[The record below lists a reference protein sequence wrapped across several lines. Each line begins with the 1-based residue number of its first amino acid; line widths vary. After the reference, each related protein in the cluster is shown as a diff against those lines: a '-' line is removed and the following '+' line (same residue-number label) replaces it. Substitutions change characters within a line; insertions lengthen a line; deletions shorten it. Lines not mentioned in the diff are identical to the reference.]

1 MVNIVKMLLAGLTF
15 KDMNYIINNKNRFQE
30 DNMGHFRKLKKNI
43 LILFLLLS
51 TIPLGIVGGA
61 LLYMGIT
68 KSNIFM
74 NAIGSLVVFI
84 AIFTTITV
92 IMVLKTKF
100 SAIVKAFENLI
111 DTLSPSEKEVLEL
124 SAGKSPIRYIHSL
137 LDYLAGK
144 RILAENGENQRK
156 FFEATAL
163 CTDEIIWRRDEESES
178 FIVPEIWKQRYPHIA
193 FEENSVITDY
203 VHSEDLSALNSA
215 LEVMLVKSGRRAV
228 VNFRFLTG
236 EDTYISARLEAR
248 SVENRGKIFAVG
260 AISDITKTIELE
272 STIRE
277 KYLMYHFALNAVPDI
292 IYEVDV
298 ETDAFTILNPERWN
312 ELFDLPLN
320 GGFTLHRA
328 SYAALIHPDNIQG
341 FRDRF
346 GNYDHLV
353 FMPDKRVSF
362 DYRIKRKNNDWTWV
376 RHSVTCVKEEDG
388 HALKVV
394 GLISDIN
401 EKKKQEF
408 RDIYGSKH
416 DSLTG
421 CLLRSSLEAEFS
433 DLTNVLGKE
442 DIAFVIVDIDN
453 FKKINDF
460 YGYRAGDI
468 VLRKTAS
475 VIWSSQLGT
484 CIVGRIDSDDFLI
497 IMSTVSEWQRPEMV
511 ARKAANLF
519 EEPVSADG
527 HSIQL
532 SVSIGCSE
540 YKKDGKTFAELLEK
554 AYAAQKAARKLGRN
568 KYLMYKD
575 IENVGKE

>member
-1 MVNIVKMLLAGLTF
+1 M
-15 KDMNYIINNKNRFQE
+15 RHFQ
-30 DNMGHFRKLKKNI
+30 KLKKNA

-51 TIPLGIVGGA
+51 TIPLGIVGGS

-68 KSNIFM
+68 KSNVFI
-74 NAIGSLVVFI
+74 NAIGSLIVFVAFFSTATVV
-84 AIFTTITV
+84 
-92 IMVLKTKF
+92 MVARAKF

-111 DTLSPSEKEVLEL
+111 NTLSESEREVLEL
-124 SAGKSPIRYIHSL
+124 SSGKSPIRYIHSL
-137 LDYLAGK
+137 IDYLAGK
-144 RILAENGENQRK
+144 RILAENNENQRK
-156 FFEATAL
+156 GFEAAAL
-163 CTDEIIWRRDEESES
+163 CTDEIIWRKEDECEG
-178 FIVPEIWKQRYPHIA
+178 FIVPEIWKQRYPHID
-193 FEENSVITDY
+193 FKEGSIISDY
-203 VHSEDLSALNSA
+203 IHSEDLSAFNSA
-215 LEVMLVKSGRRAV
+215 LEVMMVKTGRRAV
-228 VNFRFLTG
+228 VNFRFLVG
-236 EDTYISARLEAR
+236 NDTYILARLEAR
-248 SVENRGKIFAVG
+248 SIENHGKVCAVG
-260 AISDITKTIELE
+260 AITDITKTVELE
-272 STIRE
+272 TTIRE
-277 KYLMYHFALNAVPDI
+277 KYLMYHFALSAVPDI

-376 RHSVTCVKEEDG
+376 RHSVTCVKEENG

-519 EEPVSADG
+519 EEPISADG

-532 SVSIGCSE
+532 SVSIGYSE
-540 YKKDGKTFAELLEK
+540 YKKDGKTFAELLDK

-568 KYLMYKD
+568 KYLGYSSID
-575 IENVGKE
+575 A

>member
-1 MVNIVKMLLAGLTF
+1 MGYF
-15 KDMNYIINNKNRFQE
+15 K
-30 DNMGHFRKLKKNI
+30 KLKKNI
-43 LILFLLLS
+43 LVIFLIFS
-51 TIPLGIVGGA
+51 TLPLGVVGGW

-68 KSNIFM
+68 KSNVFI
-74 NAIGSLVVFI
+74 NAVGSLILFV
-84 AIFTTITV
+84 AIFSVVVVVMLINR
-92 IMVLKTKF
+92 F
-100 SAIVKAFENLI
+100 SSVEKAFENLMT
-111 DTLSPSEKEVLEL
+111 TLSNSEKQVLEL
-124 SAGKSPIRYIHSL
+124 SAGKNPIRYFHSL
-137 LDYLAGK
+137 IDYLAGK
-144 RILAENGENQRK
+144 RIIVEENDNQHKK
-156 FFEATAL
+156 FETAAL
-163 CTDEIIWRRDEESES
+163 CTDEIIWCREGERDS
-178 FIVPEIWKQRYPHIA
+178 FIIPEIWKQRYPNIS
-193 FEENSVITDY
+193 FNDETYINDY
-203 VHSEDLSALNSA
+203 VHSEDIATFNSA
-215 LEVMLVKSGRRAV
+215 LDVMMAKAGRKTV
-228 VNFRFLTG
+228 TSFRLSVG
-236 EDTYISARLEAR
+236 SDKYISARLEAR
-248 SVENRGKIFAVG
+248 SIERGEKVHAVG
-260 AISDITKTIELE
+260 AIVDVTKITELE
-272 STIRE
+272 TTIRE
-277 KYLMYHFALNAVPDI
+277 KYLMYHFALSAVPDV

-298 ETDAFTILNPERWN
+298 TTDTFSILNPERWN

-353 FMPDKRVSF
+353 FMPDKRVSY

-453 FKKINDF
+453 FKRINDF

-519 EEPVSADG
+519 EEPISADG

-532 SVSIGCSE
+532 SVSIGYSE
-540 YKKDGKTFAELLEK
+540 YKKDGKTFAELLDK

-568 KYLMYKD
+568 KYLGYEAINAD
-575 IENVGKE
+575 GKE